1 MDGVDE
7 LAAVRGGD
15 ELAAVRGGDE
25 MAAIRGVAFMDGRW
39 VPLAEAAVPIL
50 DRGFVRSDAT
60 YDVAHVWRGRFF
72 RLMDH
77 VERFQASMAGLRLSL
92 PYSAAQI
99 AGIMTECVARSGLRD
114 AYVQVTCTRG
124 MPPAGTR
131 DPRLCRNRL
140 YVFAQPFVWIADE
153 QQRRD
158 GLHMILSSTQRI
170 PPESLDQRIKN
181 FHWLDLT
188 MGIFEA
194 YDRGATVAAMPAA
207 DGSIT
212 EGPGFNIFVV
222 KDGAIATPDRGLF
235 EGITRRTVTEIAADL
250 QLRCELRAVRP
261 EELLDADEIFVT
273 STAGGITPV
282 TQYEGRPVGNGRPGP
297 LTSRITELYWGRHDD
312 PAFSTAVPYA
322 D

>member
-1 MDGVDE
+1 MNVI
-7 LAAVRGGD
+7 
-15 ELAAVRGGDE
+15 DE
-25 MAAIRGVAFMDGRW
+25 MAAIRGTAFMDGRW
-39 VPLAEAAVPIL
+39 MPLAEASVPIL

-60 YDVAHVWRGRFF
+60 YDVAHVWKGRFF

-77 VERFQASMAGLRLSL
+77 VERFQASMAGLRMSL
-92 PYSAAQI
+92 PYSAQEI
-99 AGIMTECVARSGLRD
+99 AGIMVECTARSGLRD

-158 GLHMILSSTQRI
+158 GLRMILSTTQRI
-170 PPESLDQRIKN
+170 PPEALDQRIKN

-194 YDRGATVAAMPAA
+194 YDRDATVCAMPAA
-207 DGSIT
+207 DGTIT

-222 KDGAIATPDRGLF
+222 KNGALATPERGLF
-235 EGITRRTVTEIAADL
+235 EGITRRTVFEIAADL
-250 QLRCELRAVRP
+250 QLRCEVRP
-261 EELLDADEIFVT
+261 VRAEEVLAADEIFVT
-273 STAGGITPV
+273 STAGGVTPV
-282 TQYEGRPVGNGRPGP
+282 TTYEGRPVGDGRSGP
-297 LTSRITELYWGRHDD
+297 LTARITDLYWRRHEDD
-312 PAFSTAVPYA
+312 AFSTAVPYA

>member
-1 MDGVDE
+1 MNV
-7 LAAVRGGD
+7 V
-15 ELAAVRGGDE
+15 DE
-25 MAAIRGVAFMDGRW
+25 MAAVRGVAFMDGRW
-39 VPLAEAAVPIL
+39 MPLAEASVPIL

-60 YDVAHVWRGRFF
+60 YDVAHVWKGRFF

-77 VERFQASMAGLRLSL
+77 VERFQASMSGLRMSL
-92 PYSAAQI
+92 PYSAEQI
-99 AGIMTECVARSGLRD
+99 AGIMVECTARSGLRD
-114 AYVQVTCTRG
+114 AYVQITCTRG

-158 GLHMILSSTQRI
+158 GLRMILSKTQRI

-194 YDRGATVAAMPAA
+194 YDRDATVCAMPAA
-207 DGSIT
+207 DGTIT

-222 KDGAIATPDRGLF
+222 KDGALATPERGMF
-235 EGITRRTVTEIAADL
+235 EGITRRTVFEIAADL
-250 QLRCELRAVRP
+250 QLRCEVRP
-261 EELLDADEIFVT
+261 VRAEEILTADEIFVT
-273 STAGGITPV
+273 STAGGVTPV
-282 TQYEGRPVGNGRPGP
+282 TTYEGRPVGVGQPGP
-297 LTSRITELYWGRHDD
+297 LTSRITELYWRRHEDD
-312 PAFSTAVPYA
+312 AFCTPVPYA

>member
-1 MDGVDE
+1 MNV
-7 LAAVRGGD
+7 V
-15 ELAAVRGGDE
+15 DE
-25 MAAIRGVAFMDGRW
+25 MAAVRGVAFMDGRW
-39 VPLAEAAVPIL
+39 MPLAEASVPIL

-60 YDVAHVWRGRFF
+60 YDVAHVWKGRFF

-77 VERFQASMAGLRLSL
+77 VERFRASMAGLRMSL
-92 PYSAAQI
+92 PYSAEQI
-99 AGIMTECVARSGLRD
+99 AGIMLECTARSGLRD

-140 YVFAQPFVWIADE
+140 YAFAQPFVWVADE

-158 GLHMILSSTQRI
+158 GLRMILSKTQRI

-194 YDRGATVAAMPAA
+194 YDRDATVAAMPGA
-207 DGSIT
+207 DGTIT
-212 EGPGFNIFVV
+212 EGPGFNIFIV
-222 KDGAIATPDRGLF
+222 KDGSLATPERGLF
-235 EGITRRTVTEIAADL
+235 EGITRRTVFEIAADL
-250 QLRCELRAVRP
+250 QLRCEVRP
-261 EELLDADEIFVT
+261 VRAEEVVAADEIFVT
-273 STAGGITPV
+273 STAGGVMPV
-282 TQYEGRPVGNGRPGP
+282 TQYEGRPVGDGRPGP
-297 LTSRITELYWGRHDD
+297 MTSRITELYWRRHEDD
-312 PAFSTAVPYA
+312 AFCTPVPYA